1 MKITKI
7 LKENKIYLILIF
19 VLFFIVW
26 IINNYYLEE
35 LTTFDKNILNF
46 INVNIQVS
54 FITVFMKVISFLG
67 SFFTYIVLLFLFILI
82 SKNNNLFSLLTCNF
96 IFISLLNFILKII
109 YMRVRPESA
118 LIQEAGFS
126 LPSFHAMCSLAFY
139 GLLIYFMKKYIKNI
153 KIRYIF
159 TILFSIL
166 ILLIGFSRI
175 YLNVHYM
182 SDVIIGYL
190 FGLLFMLIF
199 IKVIYSIE
207 KGGVK

>member
-7 LKENKIYLILIF
+7 LKENKIYLTLIF

-46 INVNIQVS
+46 INVNIQTS
-54 FITVFMKVISFLG
+54 FMTAFMKAVSLLG
-67 SFFTYIVLLFLFILI
+67 SAFTYIILLFLFIVI
-82 SKNNNLFSLLTCNF
+82 GKDKKFFSLLTCNF

-109 YMRVRPESA
+109 YMRVRPETA
-118 LIQEAGFS
+118 LIRETGFS
-126 LPSFHAMCSLAFY
+126 LPSFHAMCSIAFY
-139 GLLIYFMKKYIKNI
+139 GFLIYSMKKYIPNI

-159 TILFSIL
+159 TIFFAIL

-199 IKVIYSIE
+199 IKVIE
-207 KGGVK
+207 KGEIK